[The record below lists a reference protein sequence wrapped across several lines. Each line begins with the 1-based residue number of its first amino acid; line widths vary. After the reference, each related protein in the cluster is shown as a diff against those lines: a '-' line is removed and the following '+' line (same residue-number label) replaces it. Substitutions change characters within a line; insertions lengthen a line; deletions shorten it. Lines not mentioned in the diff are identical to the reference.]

1 MARTGW
7 PRDFRLLW
15 ASAAVSHLGSRIS
28 LLAFP
33 TIAVLV
39 LHAGP
44 FAVGALTALGTL
56 PLLLFSM
63 LSGVIADRGD
73 RRRIVVAADVACMLA
88 TGSIPL
94 AAAFGHLTLAHLFV
108 ATLINGS
115 AGNLGDITFYSIVPF
130 VVPRDDFD
138 RANARLEGTNIVTAI
153 TGPGIGGLLIQV
165 FGAARAVTA
174 DAVSFLVSA
183 LLLVRLREHTRPAAA
198 TTMTT
203 TFRAD
208 LVEGARFVFGDRRLR
223 RLAIASA
230 VANLGA
236 GIGIAVLLIHLYRN
250 VGLSPGAVGAITVGT
265 GLVGALIAF
274 NAPVICRRTGYA
286 RALALS
292 AAANGIGWLLL
303 PLASGAGAAASIAI
317 VVGAYLLMM
326 VESGLWNVSMITLRR
341 RFTPDE
347 MFGRMVSSTRTVA
360 QGTTP
365 LGALV
370 GGALGA
376 SLGVVPTLMIG
387 GVLMGLC
394 GSLALVDPELRSVG
408 RPGEAQAAAQA

>member
-15 ASAAVSHLGSRIS
+15 ASAAVSNLGSRIS

-73 RRRIVVAADVACMLA
+73 RRRIVVAADLVCMVAV
-88 TGSIPL
+88 GSIPL
-94 AAAFGHLTLAHLFV
+94 AAALGQLTLAHLFV
-108 ATLINGS
+108 ATLVNGS

-130 VVPRDDFD
+130 VVERDQFD

-153 TGPGIGGLLIQV
+153 TGPGVGGALIQV
-165 FGAARAVTA
+165 FGATRAVAA
-174 DAVSFLVSA
+174 DAVSFLLSA
-183 LLLVRLREHTRPAAA
+183 LLLMRLRERTRRA
-198 TTMTT
+198 TTTVTT
-203 TFRAD
+203 TFGRD
-208 LVEGARFVFGDRRLR
+208 LVDGARFVFGDRRLR

-250 VGLSPGAVGAITVGT
+250 VGLSPAGLGAITVGT
-265 GLVGALIAF
+265 GLFGALIAF

-292 AAANGIGWLLL
+292 AAANGVGWLLL
-303 PLASGAGAAASIAI
+303 PLATHTGTVGGVAI
-317 VVGAYLLMM
+317 VVLAYLLMM

-341 RFTPDE
+341 SFTPDE
-347 MFGRMVSSTRTVA
+347 MFGRMVASTRTVA

-365 LGALV
+365 IGALIGGGLGA
-370 GGALGA
+370 AI
-376 SLGVVPTLMIG
+376 GVVPTLIIA